1 MKSARALIMTV
12 TFISIAMSVEPE
24 KRSLLGDLTWRNIGP
39 ANMGGRVS
47 AIEGV
52 AGDPNTYYVGGAD
65 GGIF

>member
-1 MKSARALIMTV
+1 MKSARVLILTV

-52 AGDPNTYYVGGAD
+52 AGNPNTYYVGGAD
-65 GGIF
+65 G